1 MARKLYERFTKE
13 FKIEAVRQ
21 AEETNDSVRQVAR
34 VLGIKPSQIYKWR
47 REMKKEL
54 VTTSRPKEGKSTTGS
69 EMQRLQKGNER
80 LKAEIDILKKAAAY
94 FAREIKWST
103 RSSNHIGM
111 NGLSAGSAKP

>member
-1 MARKLYERFTKE
+1 MSRKLYERFTKE

-54 VTTSRPKEGKSTTGS
+54 ESSTNQKEEKSMPTSELQQLRKE
-69 EMQRLQKGNER
+69 NER
-80 LKAEIDILKKAAAY
+80 LKAENDILKKAAAY
-94 FAREIKWST
+94 FAREIK
-103 RSSNHIGM
+103 
-111 NGLSAGSAKP
+111 

>member
-1 MARKLYERFTKE
+1 MSRKLYERFTKE

-54 VTTSRPKEGKSTTGS
+54 ESSTNQKEEKLMPTSELQQLRKE
-69 EMQRLQKGNER
+69 NER
-80 LKAEIDILKKAAAY
+80 LKAENDILKKAAAY
-94 FAREIKWST
+94 FAREIK
-103 RSSNHIGM
+103 
-111 NGLSAGSAKP
+111 